1 MVVLIESVV
10 GIFLFTIIIVLVTLK
25 DPIASVGDY
34 PPAIRKKCMEL
45 GLVEERK
52 KRFTKGDIV
61 RKTAAML
68 VFIAALSWTL
78 KCFNGA
84 QTFWQGFRD
93 SYLIWLI
100 IDWYDGLIL
109 DCVWFCHSRWV
120 RIPGTEDM
128 EEYKDYRF
136 HIRQSGIGMLLG
148 LPACIA
154 VGLFTALL

>member
-10 GIFLFTIIIVLVTLK
+10 GIFLFTMIIVLVTLK
-25 DPIASVGDY
+25 NPIASVGDY

-68 VFIAALSWTL
+68 VFIAAFSWIL
-78 KCFNGA
+78 KYFNGV

-109 DCVWFCHSRWV
+109 DCVWFCHSRRV

-136 HIRQSGIGMLLG
+136 HIRQSSIGMLLG